1 MSASSIHVAHDLR
14 TSLLN
19 VASRPVQVIPCTPPR
34 VPPLAFSLAASAAAL
49 EKLGYRGDRGEFD
62 RALRRQPV
70 AVTFVE
76 VG

>member
-1 MSASSIHVAHDLR
+1 VTSLAHVAHETR

-19 VASRPVQVIPCTPPR
+19 AASRPVQVIPCTTPR
-34 VPPLAFSLAASAAAL
+34 LPPLATSLAASTAAL
-49 EKLGYRGDRGEFD
+49 EQLGYRGDRGEFD